1 MNVEFTMPQLG
12 LTMTEGT
19 VTKWLKKV
27 GDPIVAGDPLVEI
40 STDKITSEIE
50 ATASGTLLKILVPE
64 GDIAPVQAPLAVI
77 GELREDIVMPHA
89 SALAKAAAPILREPD
104 HPTEADEGATKA
116 VKHPAEIADGWIVAS
131 PLARNVA
138 RQRNIDLAYVKGTGP
153 GKRVLERDV
162 LAFAASPSPMARVAP
177 LAEKIASK
185 HGVDLA
191 CLDRAERQIMEADV
205 VTHFPQLAHASVP
218 TVAPAGTPLTG
229 MRKIIA
235 ERMSLSW
242 QTAPHV
248 HLTIEVDMSEVIQL
262 QKELAANLKIS
273 LTDFIVKYAAQSLTE
288 FRMVNNR
295 LADGR
300 LIENPTINI
309 GIAVGLDN
317 GLIVPVIRNADRKS
331 LRALSEERIG
341 LVAKARERKLLPE
354 DYAGGTFT
362 ISNLGMYGVDH
373 FTPVIN
379 PPESAV
385 LGVCRCAERAM
396 VVGKAVTIRPMMNLC
411 LAFDHRLIDGVLAAR
426 FMSRLRQYLEMPM
439 LL

>member
-19 VTKWLKKV
+19 VTKWLKEV

-64 GDIAPVQAPLAVI
+64 GAIAPVQAPLAVI
-77 GELREDIVMPHA
+77 GEVREDIAMPHA
-89 SALAKAAAPILREPD
+89 SAPAKAAAPISREPD

-131 PLARNVA
+131 PLARKVA
-138 RQRNIDLAYVKGTGP
+138 RQRNLDLAYVKGTGP

-205 VTHFPQLAHASVP
+205 VTDLPQLAD
-218 TVAPAGTPLTG
+218 APAGTPLTG

-248 HLTIEVDMSEVIQL
+248 HLTIEVDMSELIHL
-262 QKELAANLKIS
+262 QKELAATLKIS

-295 LADGR
+295 LADGQ
-300 LIENPTINI
+300 LIENPAINI

-341 LVAKARERKLLPE
+341 LVAKARERKLLPD

-362 ISNLGMYGVDH
+362 VSNLGMYGVDH

-385 LGVCRCAERAM
+385 RGVFRCVERAV

-411 LAFDHRLIDGVLAAR
+411 LAFDHRLIDGVVAAR
-426 FMSRLRQYLEMPM
+426 FMSRLRQYLETPM